1 MSERERY
8 SVETD
13 LEEAEARAREL
24 PDQIARLRDQVR
36 EAKSFLRRDQR
47 PSSEL
52 SEQ

>member
-13 LEEAEARAREL
+13 LEDAEARAREL

-36 EAKSFLRRDQR
+36 KAKSFLTGDYK
-47 PSSEL
+47 PSDEL
-52 SEQ
+52 GEQ